1 MILYNFEECL
11 NDETIYKPD
20 QIVDVIKQVRANF
33 RFNQINTKHKYF
45 NVPCALDLETSSFY
59 DSNMEKVGLMYVW
72 ILGIYGKIIIGR
84 TWEELTVMLE
94 KLVEILDLNENKRV
108 ICYVHNLQFDF
119 QFFRS
124 HFTFTKVFA
133 SDRRQPLYALTDSG
147 IEFRCSY
154 MLSGLSLAKVGDNL
168 LKYKVNKK
176 VGDLDYSLIRHSKT
190 RLTKKELGYCSA
202 DVKVV
207 MAYIAEEIERYNGLA
222 RLPLTKTGYVRNYC
236 RNFLFRDLET
246 GKKDK
251 HKFLQNKDLMDRLEI
266 IDADMYT
273 DLKNAFA
280 GGFTHGNSLY
290 IGKTLRNVSSWDF
303 TSSYP
308 TVMIAERFPMGR
320 PERIDCV
327 NMEEEEFLHNINL
340 YCCIFTICLHG
351 LQEKP
356 DAPDNYIS
364 QSKCIKL
371 SSDAVINNG
380 RVVSASYC
388 ELTITN
394 IDYEIMTWLYE
405 WDTYD
410 VCNLIRWQR
419 GYLPRDFVLAI
430 LELYKNKTELKGVA
444 GKEAEYMV
452 SKGMLNA
459 CYGMAVTDIVREVNE
474 YTDRWELPYL
484 PLIDNEIKKYNR
496 KRGRFLYYPW
506 GLFTV
511 AAARKNL
518 FSGIIEAGI
527 NDYVYSDTDSIKLL
541 NTEKHINYFQQ
552 YNEEII
558 DKLTYALEYHDIDPD
573 YIRPKTIKGIEKPLG
588 VWDYEGT
595 FDRFKALGAKRY
607 LLEKDGKLELTVSG
621 LNKKIVVPYL
631 LDKYGT
637 NDAVFSAFKDGLSIP
652 EGFTGKMTHTYIDEP
667 KKGLVTDYKGNTIEY
682 EEPTAVHLENSGYEL
697 SMSAQFVQ
705 FLLNHV
711 KGI

>member
-1 MILYNFEECL
+1 MILHNFEECL
-11 NDETIYKPD
+11 KDETIYKQD
-20 QIVDVIKQVRANF
+20 QIGDVIKQVRTNF

-45 NVPCALDLETSSFY
+45 NVPCALDLETSRFY
-59 DSNMEKVGLMYVW
+59 DSNMEKTGIMYVW
-72 ILGIYGKIIIGR
+72 IFGIYGKIIIGR
-84 TWEELTVMLE
+84 TWEELTGMID

-168 LKYKVNKK
+168 LKYIVKKK

-236 RNFLFRDLET
+236 RNFLFRDPET

-251 HKFLQNKDLMDRLEI
+251 HKFLQNKDLMDRLQI

-320 PERIDCV
+320 PERIDCI

-371 SSDAVINNG
+371 SADAVINNG

-394 IDYEIMTWLYE
+394 IDYEVITWLYD
-405 WDTYD
+405 WDAYE

-419 GYLPRDFVLAI
+419 GYLQRDFVLAI

-452 SKGMLNA
+452 SKEMLNA

-474 YTDRWELPYL
+474 YTDRWEIPYL
-484 PLIDNEIKKYNR
+484 PMIDNEIAKYNR

-506 GLFTV
+506 GLFVT
-511 AAARKNL
+511 AYARRNL
-518 FSGIIEAGI
+518 FTGILEAGI
-527 NDYVYSDTDSIKLL
+527 DDYIYSDTDSIKMLH
-541 NTEKHINYFQQ
+541 TEKHMDYFQR

-558 DKLTYALEYHDIDPD
+558 DKLTYALEYQDIDPT

-595 FDRFKALGAKRY
+595 FDRFRALGAKRY

-621 LNKKIVVPYL
+621 LNKKIAVPYL

-652 EGFTGKMTHTYIDEP
+652 EGFTGKMTHTYIDDP
-667 KKGLVTDYKGNTIEY
+667 KRGLVTDYKGKTIEY
-682 EEPTAVHLENSGYEL
+682 EELTAVHLENAGYEL
-697 SMSAQFVQ
+697 SMSSQFVQ